1 MNLLFDVKIIIR
13 TTLPEVLYMTPR
25 VDETRCIGCGLC
37 VQLCPDQFM
46 VDPRQ
51 IAIVTGM
58 ADSIEAIERLEAAV
72 DYCPVQA
79 ISL

>member
-25 VDETRCIGCGLC
+25 VDETRCIGCSLC
-37 VQLCPDQFM
+37 VQLCPDLFV
-46 VDPRQ
+46 VDLRQ
-51 IAIVTGM
+51 IAVVVGT
-58 ADSIEAIERLEAAV
+58 ADSSESIERLEAAV

-79 ISL
+79 ISI